1 MVISVY
7 YLFGR
12 NQTIS
17 LANLTFTMPGQA
29 KSRPYLSGNDVSHY
43 LFPRVGDA
51 SGEEDGLGRLVVD
64 NEDERTVDGQA
75 DWLARHYGSQAHNR
89 YGSSGRFGARF
100 IDAGVRLVDHRADVQ
115 VTLAVHAREISLAGI
130 EGIRH
135 AHLRQRIAQREG

>member
-29 KSRPYLSGNDVSHY
+29 KSRPYLSGNEVSHY
-43 LFPRVGDA
+43 IFPRVGDA

-75 DWLARHYGSQAHNR
+75 DWLARHYGSEAHKP
-89 YGSSGRFGARF
+89 YGSSGRFRGRLLR
-100 IDAGVRLVDHRADVQ
+100 AGVVV
-115 VTLAVHAREISLAGI
+115 G
-130 EGIRH
+130 G
-135 AHLRQRIAQREG
+135 